1 MKPDLK
7 LNAAAGL
14 AGAVM
19 ATILQLLAVYALFTM
34 QGSTLA

>member
-14 AGAVM
+14 AGAAM
-19 ATILQLLAVYALFTM
+19 ATALQLLAVYALFTM
-34 QGSTLA
+34 QGFTLA